1 MDFRHIEAGNP
12 WEIHWKSMGNPW
24 EIPTAPAP
32 ESRGKGQA
40 QGTGADHDKFA
51 AGADLG
57 AGVIH

>member
-12 WEIHWKSMGNPW
+12 SEIHGKSP
-24 EIPTAPAP
+24 PLQ
-32 ESRGKGQA
+32 RQKA